1 MAKRKRVLPPGWYP
15 NSREKIID
23 TFKQWEGVGQS
34 SLQNGIS
41 GVVPHA
47 GWMFSGELAYKVF
60 RRLSPEVDTVI
71 IIGGHLPPNSG
82 CFAAKE
88 DMYETPL
95 GDLITDKEFLSLLE
109 EKISVKTDTFSD
121 NTVEVQLPFVKYFYP
136 KAQAVGLRVEPS
148 EKAVDLGDMIADI
161 TARLKKK
168 IAVIGSTDLT
178 HYGLSYGY
186 APRGTGEDAFRWVT
200 EVNDKDIIEALLEF
214 DFTEALRKGNEDKA
228 ACSIGAAVAAGAYA
242 AQRKDEDASSLLVD
256 YYTSRKVHKADSFVG
271 YAGILYS

>member
-1 MAKRKRVLPPGWYP
+1 MVKRKRVLPPGWYP

-23 TFKQWEGVGQS
+23 TFKQWEGVGQP

-60 RRLSPEVDTVI
+60 HRLSPEVDTVI
-71 IIGGHLPPNSG
+71 IIGGHLPSDSG

-95 GDLITDKEFLSLLE
+95 GDLITDKEVLSLLQE
-109 EKISVKTDTFSD
+109 TTRVKTDTFSD
-121 NTVEVQLPFVKYFYP
+121 NTVEVQLPFVKYFFP
-136 KAQAVGLRVEPS
+136 KAQAVGLRIEPS
-148 EKAVDLGDMIADI
+148 GMAIDLGEMIAEI
-161 TARLKKK
+161 SARLKKK
-168 IAVIGSTDLT
+168 IVVIGSTDLT

-186 APRGTGEDAFRWVT
+186 TPRGTGEDAFRWVT
-200 EVNDKDIIEALLEF
+200 EVNDKDIIDALLKF
-214 DFTEALRKGNEDKA
+214 DFTEALRKGNEDNA

-242 AQRKDEDASSLLVD
+242 AKLHNKEASSLLVD

-271 YAGILYS
+271 YAGIVYS